1 MRDFRTFVRLIKPY
15 MRKIVFLFAV
25 LFVAACSS
33 SNKDYQKAASN
44 PEFLIRAE
52 VMLTESIIHDIF
64 APPVSSRI
72 YMYASIAGY
81 EAAIHGE
88 KGYKSLVGQINGFEK
103 VAQPEK
109 SKEYCY
115 PLASTRA
122 FLTMGKKLTFAQELY
137 EEFDKQLEEDY
148 RATGIPDDVY
158 ERSIALGDSI
168 AESVFKYAAKDN
180 YKQTRGFRFTV
191 TNEPG
196 TWTPTPPA
204 YMDAV
209 EPYWTK
215 IRPVGLDSSAQF
227 QAPVPSK
234 FDLTPGTPYY
244 KEVMESYNTVKNL
257 TEEQRNI
264 ANFWDCNPFK
274 MNITGHAMFA
284 TKKMSPGGHWL
295 GIVAQISRQYKKGY
309 TETAEALALTSIAI
323 FDGFISCWDEKYR
336 SIRIRPETIINAS
349 IDKSWIPVLQT
360 PPFPEYTSGHS
371 TISRAAAEV
380 LTKVYGDNV
389 AFNDSTEVPY
399 GLPPRKFTSFIQAAD
414 EASISRLYGG
424 IHFRPALDEGAKQ
437 GSKVGQYLLSKV
449 KTRK

>member
-1 MRDFRTFVRLIKPY
+1 MKRIVLI
-15 MRKIVFLFAV
+15 FA
-25 LFVAACSS
+25 LLAAFTSCKKT
-33 SNKDYQKAASN
+33 NPNYQQEASN
-44 PEFLIRAE
+44 PKFLERAQN
-52 VMLTESIIHDIF
+52 MLTESIIHDIF

-72 YMYASIAGY
+72 YMYASVAGY
-81 EAAIHGE
+81 EGSIHAD
-88 KGYKSLVGQINGFEK
+88 KRFRSFVGQLNGFEK
-103 VAQPEK
+103 VAQPEAGL
-109 SKEYCY
+109 EYCY
-115 PLASTRA
+115 PLVSTRA
-122 FLTMGKKLTFAQELY
+122 FLSVGKKLTFAQELY
-137 EEFDKQLEEDY
+137 VEFDKQIEADF
-148 RATGIPDDVY
+148 RKTGMPDEVY
-158 ERSIALGDSI
+158 ERSAALGDSI
-168 AESVFKYAAKDN
+168 AASVMRWAAKDN

-191 TNEPG
+191 TNLPG

-215 IRPVGLDSSAQF
+215 VRPVILNSSSQF
-227 QAPVPSK
+227 RAPAPAK
-234 FDLTPGTPYY
+234 FDLTKGSPYY
-244 KEVMESYNTVKNL
+244 KEVMQVYSTVKNL
-257 TEEQRNI
+257 TDEQRDI

-295 GIVAQISRQYKKGY
+295 GIVAQISRQYNKPY
-309 TETAEALALTSIAI
+309 VETAEALALTSLAI

-336 SIRIRPETIINAS
+336 SIRIRPETVINAS
-349 IDKSWIPVLQT
+349 IDKTWIPVLQT

-399 GLPPRKFTSFIQAAD
+399 GLPPRKFTSFIQASD
-414 EASISRLYGG
+414 EASVSRLYGG
-424 IHFRPALDEGAKQ
+424 IHFWPALDEGAKQ
-437 GSKVGQYLLSKV
+437 GSKVGQWLLANV

>member
-1 MRDFRTFVRLIKPY
+1 MKRIVLAFALLAAFVSCKKTNPNY
-15 MRKIVFLFAV
+15 QQEAANPKFL
-25 LFVAACSS
+25 
-33 SNKDYQKAASN
+33 
-44 PEFLIRAE
+44 ERAQN
-52 VMLTESIIHDIF
+52 MLTESIIHDIF

-72 YMYASIAGY
+72 YMYASVAGY
-81 EAAIHGE
+81 EGAIHAD
-88 KGYKSLVGQINGFEK
+88 KRFRSFVGQLNGFEK
-103 VAQPEK
+103 VAQPEAEL
-109 SKEYCY
+109 EYCY
-115 PLASTRA
+115 PLVSTRA
-122 FLTMGKKLTFAQELY
+122 FLSVGKKLTFAQELY
-137 EEFDKQLEEDY
+137 VEFDKQIEADF
-148 RATGIPDDVY
+148 RKTGMPDEVY
-158 ERSIALGDSI
+158 ERSVALGDSI
-168 AESVFKYAAKDN
+168 AASVMRWAAKDN

-191 TNEPG
+191 TNLPG

-209 EPYWTK
+209 EPFWTK
-215 IRPVGLDSSAQF
+215 IRPVILDSSAQF
-227 QAPVPSK
+227 RAPEPSK
-234 FDLTPGTPYY
+234 FDLTKGSPYY
-244 KEVMESYNTVKNL
+244 KEVMQVYNTGKNL
-257 TEEQRNI
+257 TNEQRDI

-295 GIVAQISRQYKKGY
+295 GIVAQISRQYNKPY
-309 TETAEALALTSIAI
+309 VETAEALALTSLAI

-336 SIRIRPETIINAS
+336 SIRIRPETVINAS
-349 IDKSWIPVLQT
+349 IDKTWIPVLQT

-399 GLPPRKFTSFIQAAD
+399 GLPPRKFTSFIQASD

-424 IHFRPALDEGAKQ
+424 IHFWPALDEGAKQ
-437 GSKVGQYLLSKV
+437 GSKVGQWLLANV

>member
-1 MRDFRTFVRLIKPY
+1 MKRILLAFAFMAAFASCKKTNPNYQQEAANPK
-15 MRKIVFLFAV
+15 FL
-25 LFVAACSS
+25 
-33 SNKDYQKAASN
+33 
-44 PEFLIRAE
+44 ERAE
-52 VMLTESIIHDIF
+52 NMLTESIIHDIF

-72 YMYASIAGY
+72 YMYASVAGY
-81 EAAIHGE
+81 EGAIHAD
-88 KGYKSLVGQINGFEK
+88 KRFRSFVGQLNGFEK
-103 VAQPEK
+103 VAQPEVGL
-109 SKEYCY
+109 EYCY
-115 PLASTRA
+115 PLVSTRA
-122 FLTMGKKLTFAQELY
+122 FLSVGKKLTFAQELY
-137 EEFDKQLEEDY
+137 VEFDKQIEADF
-148 RATGIPDDVY
+148 RKTGMPDDVY
-158 ERSIALGDSI
+158 ERSVALGDSI
-168 AESVFKYAAKDN
+168 AASVMRWAAKDN

-191 TNEPG
+191 TNLPG

-215 IRPVGLDSSAQF
+215 VRPVALDSSSQF
-227 QAPVPSK
+227 RAPVPSK
-234 FDLTPGTPYY
+234 FDLTKGSPYY
-244 KEVMESYNTVKNL
+244 KEVMDSYETVKNL
-257 TEEQRNI
+257 TNDQRDI

-295 GIVAQISRQYKKGY
+295 GIVAQISRQYNKPY
-309 TETAEALALTSIAI
+309 VETAEALALTSLAI

-336 SIRIRPETIINAS
+336 SIRIRPETVINAS
-349 IDKSWIPVLQT
+349 IDKTWIPILQT

-437 GSKVGQYLLSKV
+437 GSKVGQWLLSTV